1 MYCRK
6 KPTFYGL
13 YLFLKIFQISNIRTK
28 FKYVFFLGGGNSLT
42 VRKAIA
48 ICRLLPKSH

>member
-13 YLFLKIFQISNIRTK
+13 YLFFKIFQISNIRTK
-28 FKYVFFLGGGNSLT
+28 FKYVFLGGGGNSLT